1 MLARRP
7 MNRTLWIALSLLGL
21 VLLNVITSCGG
32 DSTATM
38 TPPPQVSVVVAP
50 GSATVQAGS
59 TMTFTATVSN
69 DSTSQG
75 VTWAIS
81 PASGAGT
88 LTSVTSTS
96 VDYTAPATRP
106 AGDLSVTITAASKA
120 EASKATSAAVRV
132 PG

>member
-7 MNRTLWIALSLLGL
+7 MNRTLWIAVLMLGL
-21 VLLNVITSCGG
+21 VLLNVITGCGG
-32 DSTATM
+32 GSRTT

-88 LTSVTSTS
+88 LTNATSTS
-96 VDYTAPATRP
+96 VDYTA
-106 AGDLSVTITAASKA
+106 
-120 EASKATSAAVRV
+120 
-132 PG
+132 